1 MEDAIREL
9 AEQLG
14 VGTEM
19 LVSMY
24 VPFVQAKAVSAA
36 AVLIL
41 LMAVAA
47 SMIAA
52 GFAVKR
58 KKGDCEAVFIL
69 AIAGA
74 VLLVIFA
81 VMLMLNLGT
90 VYITAQAP
98 EASAINEILERVAS
112 L

>member
-24 VPFVQAKAVSAA
+24 VPYVQARAA
-36 AVLIL
+36 SSVATLLL
-41 LMAVAA
+41 LMAAAA

-58 KKGDCEAVFIL
+58 KRGDCEAVFIL
-69 AIAGA
+69 VVAGVA
-74 VLLVIFA
+74 LLVIFA
-81 VMLMLNLGT
+81 VILTFQLGT
-90 VYITAQAP
+90 MYITVQAP
-98 EASAINEILERVAS
+98 EASAMNEILKRVA
-112 L
+112 